1 MKLTIFVCLVALAA
15 AVPDKDA
22 TILLDERSDQGDG
35 NFRYEF
41 ETSNGIYTQKTGTPG
56 SEGQSNHQGAFRF
69 TLEDGTIAEVS
80 YIADEYGYQPSSDLL
95 PVGPPAPPH
104 VQRLLDIAAQ
114 QRAQGITFER
124 K

>member
-1 MKLTIFVCLVALAA
+1 MKTTVGDGVQAASNLTTTQVSWAGVWVYICGSRQVAASSADPHNGNMKLTIFVCLVALAA

-56 SEGQSNHQGAFRF
+56 SEGQSNHQGAFR
-69 TLEDGTIAEVS
+69 
-80 YIADEYGYQPSSDLL
+80 
-95 PVGPPAPPH
+95 
-104 VQRLLDIAAQ
+104 
-114 QRAQGITFER
+114 
-124 K
+124 